1 MKVAGSLSSWKNW
14 RACRMRFSDKSMPV
28 TRQPMRAKGTRL
40 PPSPQPDFKN
50 PALGSDRSESVN
62 VGKEMKFTGRC
73 QFLKVSL
80 SVFVSL
86 LHTFGC
92 VLDSFSKKIL
102 ERNKCINNNCI
113 LSEK

>member
-40 PPSPQPDFKN
+40 PPSPQPISRIR
-50 PALGSDRSESVN
+50 LWGVTE
-62 VGKEMKFTGRC
+62 
-73 QFLKVSL
+73 
-80 SVFVSL
+80 VSL

-102 ERNKCINNNCI
+102 ERNKDINNNCI

>member
-14 RACRMRFSDKSMPV
+14 WACRMRFSDKSMPV
-28 TRQPMRAKGTRL
+28 TWQPMRAKGTFATT
-40 PPSPQPDFKN
+40 DFKN
-50 PALGSDRSESVN
+50 PALGSNRSESVN

-102 ERNKCINNNCI
+102 ERNKDINNNCI